1 MLTSQLSYR
10 TGDKNCCPEFTIIE
24 HVQLLNSMDEIQLDK
39 LQAESI
45 LMEVKLPSMER
56 SLALKMPPKKS
67 MLEQMHTESGLL
79 NQEWSSA
86 LPIQLEAQL
95 KSRILNNHKGVTA
108 STH

>member
-1 MLTSQLSYR
+1 MLTSQLSYS
-10 TGDKNCCPEFTIIE
+10 GEKNCCPELTTIE
-24 HVQLLNSMDEIQLDK
+24 HVQMLNSKDEIQLDQ
-39 LQAESI
+39 LQAESV
-45 LMEVKLPSMER
+45 LMDVKLPSLER

-95 KSRILNNHKGVTA
+95 KSRILNNHKVVTA
-108 STH
+108 STQ

>member
-1 MLTSQLSYR
+1 MLTSQLSYS
-10 TGDKNCCPEFTIIE
+10 GEKNCCPELTTIE
-24 HVQLLNSMDEIQLDK
+24 HVQMLNSKDEIQLDQ

-45 LMEVKLPSMER
+45 LMDVKLPSLER

-79 NQEWSSA
+79 NQEWSTA

-95 KSRILNNHKGVTA
+95 KSRIMNNHKGVTA
-108 STH
+108 STQ

>member
-1 MLTSQLSYR
+1 MLTSQLSYS
-10 TGDKNCCPEFTIIE
+10 GEKNCCPELTTIE
-24 HVQLLNSMDEIQLDK
+24 HVQMLNSKDEIQLDQ
-39 LQAESI
+39 LQAESV
-45 LMEVKLPSMER
+45 LMDVKLPSLER